1 MIINFQKIPEFVNNE
16 LNETIER
23 IIKYPYS
30 SKIIS
35 VSQIEG
41 DGSLNFETEIL
52 FSFSS
57 NSKNFLESI
66 ILLENRREYPTEV
79 IYIEQNNEKIFF
91 KDRKIFTEKLREI
104 TSDKKLKNETKV
116 LIKLGFNYSEYIKKV
131 QNSFQKIKEKYEG
144 KLNIKKIDLKFKNF
158 LPEITVTPFENI
170 VGFFEIW
177 KKIFVKHFYFLK
189 MPESFVLLID
199 NNFLADEIN
208 KNISIV
214 LKEKFHIENLE
225 FKKYFD
231 NRKNIH
237 AFLKSEYNN
246 ETLETFLFL
255 WTIKNEEKYTFRKVD
270 EIVRYYLN
278 EFMRYYP
285 ENQFKNVEFKVC
297 KEEDIQKNIN
307 KFKGISQ

>member
-16 LNETIER
+16 LNETIEK

-41 DGSLNFETEIL
+41 DGSLNFETKIL

-104 TSDKKLKNETKV
+104 TSDKKLKNETKA

-177 KKIFVKHFYFLK
+177 KKIFVKYFYFLK

-208 KNISIV
+208 KSISIV
-214 LKEKFHIENLE
+214 LKEKFHIENLD

-285 ENQFKNVEFKVC
+285 ENQFKNVEFKIC

>member
-1 MIINFQKIPEFVNNE
+1 MIINFQRIPEFVNIE

-52 FSFSS
+52 FSFHS
-57 NSKNFLESI
+57 NSNNFLESI
-66 ILLENRREYPTEV
+66 ILLENRREYPAEV

-91 KDRKIFTEKLREI
+91 EDKKNFTEKLKEI
-104 TSDKKLKNETKV
+104 ISDKELKKETKA
-116 LIKLGFNYSEYIKKV
+116 LIKLGFNHSEYVKKV

-158 LPEITVTPFENI
+158 LPEITVTPFKNT

-177 KKIFVKHFYFLK
+177 KKIFIKYFYFLK
-189 MPESFVLLID
+189 MPENFVLLID
-199 NNFLADEIN
+199 NNFLANEIN
-208 KNISIV
+208 ENISII
-214 LKEKFHIENLE
+214 LKEKFHIENLD
-225 FKKYFD
+225 FKKYF
-231 NRKNIH
+231 NKGKNIH
-237 AFLKSEYNN
+237 TFLKPEYNN

-270 EIVRYYLN
+270 ETVRYYLN
-278 EFMRYYP
+278 EFMRYYS

-297 KEEDIQKNIN
+297 KVEDIQKNIN
-307 KFKGISQ
+307 EFKGIPQ